1 MTVYQSKRNTLILI
15 IVVLALSWL
24 MGYFYL
30 KYQLNNSIAE
40 RFKDMSSSTQIL
52 FNLNLI
58 HDKKIL
64 DIELDRI
71 VVADNL
77 PKAIADS
84 DYEQIKSIISPLYM
98 QLKSKEREIKIL
110 TFRSPE
116 GVTLFRAHRPDF
128 FGDLVNEERKLIVD
142 TNKFKRSFSGFEIGK
157 LEMTYRIT
165 KPIFYKSVYVGNVE
179 LGISP
184 SRFIEDLNSI
194 FKTDTGIVIDK
205 SLSDIMLDKEMILVN
220 DKYVLIDANENLK
233 KHFQHK
239 HDEEAE
245 AYKIDMSIPLNNHIS
260 QTLGY
265 LIVGFDVSGIVKSD
279 KKFMGNLSYLIAI
292 MVIIFGLILH
302 KGFGAVLKLF
312 SEQIYIDQLTGLKNR
327 EALKDALASDDRKVL
342 FLSNIKEFSLLN
354 DFYGVHVGNEILI
367 QVANAFE
374 KFALENEFS
383 AFRISSDEYVL
394 LRQDDNF
401 DDKEYNVLIKKLHSD
416 INSLKISID
425 GIDDYISVEIYSG
438 IAYSDANTMEDAQMA
453 IRRAKKQSLPYL
465 MYSQHVDTK
474 KFSQSVIEMKKTI
487 KHALQH
493 HNVLPYFQAITNR
506 DGKTVKYEAL
516 MRIVEFNDG
525 KKSILMPDSFLD
537 IAMQS
542 ALYIDLE
549 KEMLEKSLHF
559 FANRDEKISV
569 NFLPNDF
576 FNPAVMNTLIDGIK
590 SFDSP
595 DRIVVEITERE
606 GVDDFARLIT
616 VVEQLRRLGVQIA
629 IDDFGSGYANY
640 SHILKIKP
648 DYIKIDGSLVKNIVT
663 DEESKILVRSIVN
676 FAKELNITTIAE
688 FVENEDIYNLLKEYG
703 VDEFQGYYFG
713 RPEDLINA

>member
-1 MTVYQSKRNTLILI
+1 MTIYQSKRNTLILI